1 MVKKR
6 SLTKSGIKKG
16 IKKQVYNKRKSLRQH
31 QKGGISGENCN
42 RDYSPKVTIDELKE
56 FYDNKT
62 EVKKTLGCLIKYPE
76 GIGRRKRRTL
86 NIEKIKGSLPNFN
99 YLVITYYDSSKNRM
113 ELDIGSASNISYD
126 KDTGKIFLV
135 LRDGGLVKDSR
146 KAFAFA
152 VSEKPEKGVEP
163 TPIINS
169 WIEIFKNIKNKQMS
183 IFDIE
188 DVEIEKLKEKEE
200 AEKQKSESLEYQEK
214 RDELVGYELPE
225 IKEKVSKSYQQI
237 KHLSDDELKELT
249 LELRKDWAKT
259 EFKESTRRD
268 GKVQRVKIGS
278 KNKAD
283 EIQKQRCRQAVREY
297 VNEKYSKEG
306 KPLREA
312 LVYYSCANE
321 RSSILEERFLKGE
334 DLKQSKIRSDQK
346 LKDDD
351 ETEIKLRKERLASG
365 LEETYYKKDF
375 HRELDNDKRI
385 EDYLEQR
392 RDSYKELEE
401 LTPSM
406 RIITKK
412 IPYKLFN
419 KLKTN
424 RSLEENKINLL
435 KYVSE
440 EEYETLKRYGYLNKS
455 IINPLTDEIKQKTD
469 ERLSKMTL
477 YDSED
482 ADAMEEEFKKQ
493 DDIFSSGRT
502 ELGGGRKSNKK
513 TTKRNKKNHKKKSH
527 NKKTKKTKKHN
538 KKSHNKKSHNKKSH
552 NKKSDNKKTK
562 KITKH
567 NKKNDNKKT

>member
-1 MVKKR
+1 M
-6 SLTKSGIKKG
+6 
-16 IKKQVYNKRKSLRQH
+16 
-31 QKGGISGENCN
+31 
-42 RDYSPKVTIDELKE
+42 
-56 FYDNKT
+56 
-62 EVKKTLGCLIKYPE
+62 
-76 GIGRRKRRTL
+76 
-86 NIEKIKGSLPNFN
+86 
-99 YLVITYYDSSKNRM
+99 
-113 ELDIGSASNISYD
+113 
-126 KDTGKIFLV
+126 
-135 LRDGGLVKDSR
+135 
-146 KAFAFA
+146 
-152 VSEKPEKGVEP
+152 
-163 TPIINS
+163 
-169 WIEIFKNIKNKQMS
+169 
-183 IFDIE
+183 
-188 DVEIEKLKEKEE
+188 
-200 AEKQKSESLEYQEK
+200 
-214 RDELVGYELPE
+214 
-225 IKEKVSKSYQQI
+225 
-237 KHLSDDELKELT
+237 
-249 LELRKDWAKT
+249 
-259 EFKESTRRD
+259 
-268 GKVQRVKIGS
+268 
-278 KNKAD
+278 
-283 EIQKQRCRQAVREY
+283 
-297 VNEKYSKEG
+297 
-306 KPLREA
+306 
-312 LVYYSCANE
+312 
-321 RSSILEERFLKGE
+321 KGE

-513 TTKRNKKNHKKKSH
+513 TTKRNKKNQKKK
-527 NKKTKKTKKHN
+527 K
-538 KKSHNKKSHNKKSH
+538 
-552 NKKSDNKKTK
+552 
-562 KITKH
+562 
-567 NKKNDNKKT
+567 